1 MQNVFSRVPTFAVG
15 EQKRERASRRD
26 ERRWG
31 RKSKSCQFKCWYY
44 RCSTVLMQWS
54 QSPSYK
60 ASFRL
65 LLKYVVINNDTQRKI
80 VPDMSTRCLKPG
92 EGGRC
97 PGWTPPGFIWR
108 SSRLDRVSSFGPP
121 FSFSSTKPYH
131 HAKPHPALLF
141 FELSSGNSVTC
152 HSRLSPSSADVQRW
166 AISVSNTPAQVAVE
180 IEKRSIWKKSSQ
192 SYLWTTCLMKY
203 RF

>member
-54 QSPSYK
+54 QTPSYK

-65 LLKYVVINNDTQRKI
+65 LLKYVVINNDTQRNI

-97 PGWTPPGFIWR
+97 PGWTPPGFTWR
-108 SSRLDRVSSFGPP
+108 SSRLDRVSSFRPP
-121 FSFSSTKPYH
+121 FLPLFIPLMFIFHSASAAELDNPSTIQGFGFLPT
-131 HAKPHPALLF
+131 PPGSL
-141 FELSSGNSVTC
+141 
-152 HSRLSPSSADVQRW
+152 VQHLP
-166 AISVSNTPAQVAVE
+166 IP
-180 IEKRSIWKKSSQ
+180 
-192 SYLWTTCLMKY
+192 
-203 RF
+203 

>member
-31 RKSKSCQFKCWYY
+31 RKSKSCQLKCWYY
-44 RCSTVLMQWS
+44 CCRVLELYSLNEMEPKS
-54 QSPSYK
+54 FKKGFDK
-60 ASFRL
+60 AGLRL
-65 LLKYVVINNDTQRKI
+65 LLKYVVINNDTQRNI

-108 SSRLDRVSSFGPP
+108 SSRLDRVSSSRTPI
-121 FSFSSTKPYH
+121 
-131 HAKPHPALLF
+131 HPLF
-141 FELSSGNSVTC
+141 I
-152 HSRLSPSSADVQRW
+152 PK
-166 AISVSNTPAQVAVE
+166 AISSCPHF
-180 IEKRSIWKKSSQ
+180 
-192 SYLWTTCLMKY
+192 LWTFIWQFCDMPLTSFPL
-203 RF
+203 